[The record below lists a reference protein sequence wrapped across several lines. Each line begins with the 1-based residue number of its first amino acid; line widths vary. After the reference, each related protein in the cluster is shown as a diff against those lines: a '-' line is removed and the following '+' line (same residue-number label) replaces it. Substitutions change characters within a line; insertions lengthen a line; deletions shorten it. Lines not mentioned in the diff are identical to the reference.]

1 MCLNVFLKLGED
13 SFDLV
18 LDILCCLVIGRA
30 CFIVSHR
37 VLDDKVDVMLRRM
50 RICEKASR
58 TVITHLKVFEIPVL
72 VFLELILNPAPTH
85 RVLNDIIIIGD
96 FLLVHSTLEIVIP
109 IRTKK
114 RWSVPSPTAHGCEK
128 DVQRDPLV
136 NSPQRRHVGIDRL
149 R

>member
-1 MCLNVFLKLGED
+1 MHLDVFIKLGED

-18 LDILCCLVIGRA
+18 LDILRSLVIGRA
-30 CFIVSHR
+30 WFIISHR
-37 VLDDKVDVMLRRM
+37 VLNDKVDVMLRRM

-72 VFLELILNPAPTH
+72 VFLELVLNPTPAH

-96 FLLVHSTLEIVIP
+96 FLLVHRTLEIVIP

-114 RWSVPSPTAHGCEK
+114 RWSVPSPLLMIAKRTDKEI
-128 DVQRDPLV
+128 L
-136 NSPQRRHVGIDRL
+136 S
-149 R
+149 

>member
-13 SFDLV
+13 SFDPV
-18 LDILCCLVIGRA
+18 LDILRSLVIGRA
-30 CFIVSHR
+30 WFIVSHR

-72 VFLELILNPAPTH
+72 VFLELVLNPTPAH

-96 FLLVHSTLEIVIP
+96 FLLVHRTLEVVIP
-109 IRTKK
+109 IRTKDN
-114 RWSVPSPTAHGCEK
+114 AG
-128 DVQRDPLV
+128 
-136 NSPQRRHVGIDRL
+136 
-149 R
+149 